1 MSTEIEIKL
10 NGIEAVKEFV
20 NITSKFTSEI
30 DAISERYIVDSK
42 SVLGM
47 FSINLLQSF
56 IVKIHSDNSE
66 EIFKFN
72 KEMEKFKV

>member
-1 MSTEIEIKL
+1 MSTEIEITL

-42 SVLGM
+42 SILGM

-56 IVKIHSDNSE
+56 IVKIHSDDSE